1 MLDSEYWALFKK
13 VVAGEGPRTHKS
25 ATVDSRIT
33 SNGADSL
40 ASILWEIRPESVLRF
55 AHANEELMV
64 PLLKRLPYD
73 DGQVIPVECI
83 GTVAFAY
90 PIAFL
95 IDDEL
100 WRPSG
105 PARSTT

>member
-13 VVAGEGPRTHKS
+13 VVAGEGPRTHKR
-25 ATVDSRIT
+25 ATVDSQIA
-33 SNGADSL
+33 SNGASSL
-40 ASILWEIRPESVLRF
+40 AEILSDIRPESILRF

-64 PLLKRLPYD
+64 PLLKRLPYED
-73 DGQVIPVECI
+73 DQVISVECI
-83 GTVAFAY
+83 GTVAFGY

-105 PARSTT
+105 PARSSK